1 MAVARIRG
9 QVEEGRPFNVRA
21 FVPLLDGTRIM
32 QADVTDWELRIYD
45 LSSSTPGTALFE
57 LTGQTTSAV
66 IQSSLQTW
74 EHDDVGYNFKD
85 TVYPSRQDDNTV
97 LWTNEGLHVY
107 RLEYTFN
114 MVSATE
120 DPSGVTAIVE
130 CVSAEST

>member
-1 MAVARIRG
+1 MAVAHIRG
-9 QVEEGRPFNVRA
+9 RVQEGRPFNVRA

-32 QADVTDWELRIYD
+32 PADVTDWDLRIYD
-45 LSSSTPGTALFE
+45 LSSSTPGTAIFT

-66 IQSSLQTW
+66 IQSSLQPW
-74 EHDDVGYNFKD
+74 EHDDVGYDFKD
-85 TVYPSRQDDNTV
+85 TVYPSRTDDNAALFAT
-97 LWTNEGLHVY
+97 EGLHVY